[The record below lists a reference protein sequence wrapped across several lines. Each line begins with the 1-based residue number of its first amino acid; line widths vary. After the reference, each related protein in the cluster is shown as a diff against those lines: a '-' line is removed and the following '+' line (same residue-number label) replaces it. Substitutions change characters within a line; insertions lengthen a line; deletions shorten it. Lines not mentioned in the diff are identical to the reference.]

1 MIAKKSSNYQLPI
14 AVGVFGLAVG
24 LLAGLNVLISG
35 IPTPGLIAG
44 FVDDWSHHHVVY
56 TNPGT
61 AAEALAQG
69 RFEQWYMTVNNPR
82 YIMQEMRRHP
92 MLRAMAAAPDFAS
105 RVALLRSTSVDS
117 SAMANAKKPP
127 EGTLTNDWNF
137 DVGPIGVGTG
147 NFPAKFSFN
156 GGVSSSDLAVF
167 NTSEP
172 GSGTAATLIGLTDLY
187 VATPT
192 VAWAYNTTTGDTV
205 ATSVVFNLT
214 GNQIAFIS
222 TQSSHA
228 YLNVLRFHAA
238 EGTAYGTPVSPDF
251 KETTGATYSS
261 CKTTNPT
268 KSCLLRL
275 EFANADNDTNS
286 SPYYDYA
293 SDTLW
298 VGDNSGFIHEFTN
311 VFNGS
316 VAEKVSS
323 GTTPWMSTAATT
335 ILTSPVYD
343 GSTYVYV
350 GAANGYVYAF
360 TVSSGAKHATSA
372 SALTGGGLGLT
383 DSPLLD
389 VAGGFLYEG
398 IGYDA
403 STSHDSGIT
412 RVNVP
417 ALTSVSEVYFGGSST
432 TVPVFSGVFDNSHYL
447 DGGTTGYITTCNAFS
462 PDYYFNPIALSGFVA
477 GTRTAYSSVSGD
489 KYVEVASGLVTC
501 SPQTEVLN
509 GSDDYIFFSVASSAN
524 ESAGGCT
531 AGSGIACVYGFIVGN
546 ATTYTWTGS
555 GPNEGL
561 EIPENTAGAQSS
573 TSAIIIDNTATGG
586 GSNVYFTTN
595 STTPG
600 SPCSHPSTADCAVQV
615 TQSAL

>member
-1 MIAKKSSNYQLPI
+1 MNAKKIFNHKLLI
-14 AVGVFGLAVG
+14 AVGVSGLAVG

-35 IPTPGLIAG
+35 IPTPGLMG
-44 FVDDWSHHHVVY
+44 GVVDDWSHHHVSY

-69 RFEQWYMTVNNPR
+69 RFEQWYVTVNNPR

-105 RVALLRSTSVDS
+105 RMALLSSPSVDS
-117 SAMANAKKPP
+117 DAFATAQKRPSM
-127 EGTLTNDWNF
+127 TLTNDWNV

-167 NTSEP
+167 NTSEA
-172 GSGTAATLIGLTDLY
+172 GSGTSATLMGLNDLY

-222 TQSSHA
+222 TNSSHA
-228 YLNVLRFHAA
+228 YLNVLYSHSG
-238 EGTAYGTPVSPDF
+238 EGTAYGTPASPDF
-251 KETTGATYSS
+251 TETTGAAYSS
-261 CKTTNPT
+261 CKTTNPA

-323 GTTPWMSTAATT
+323 GTTPWMSTGATT
-335 ILTSPVYD
+335 VLTSPVYD

-360 TVSSGAKHATSA
+360 TASSGAKHATSA

-389 VAGGFLYEG
+389 VAAGFLYEG

-403 STSHDSGIT
+403 SHDSGIT

-432 TVPVFSGVFDNSHYL
+432 TVPVFSGTFDNSHYL
-447 DGGTTGYITTCNAFS
+447 DGGTTGYITTCNAYT
-462 PDYYFNPIALSGFVA
+462 PNYYFNPIALSGFVA
-477 GTRTAYSSVSGD
+477 GARTLYSSVTGD
-489 KYVEVASGLVTC
+489 HYVEVASGLVTC

-509 GSDDYIFFSVASSAN
+509 GTNDYIFFSVASHAH

-531 AGSGIACVYGFIVGN
+531 AGTGIACVYNFIVGN
-546 ATTYTWTGS
+546 ATTYTWTGTA
-555 GPNEGL
+555 PNAGM
-561 EIPENTAGAQSS
+561 EIPENTAAAQSS
-573 TSAIIIDNTATGG
+573 TSGIIIDNTAAGG

-595 STTPG
+595 ATTNG
-600 SPCSHPSTADCAVQV
+600 SPCSHPATAGCAVQV